1 MSPHALR
8 TTLIAACLVDGMAI
22 AAIITGHERIAA
34 AVLAVTNLILIR
46 SIDALRVRK
55 WEER

>member
-8 TTLIAACLVDGMAI
+8 TMLIVACLVDGFAI
-22 AAIITGHERIAA
+22 AALITGHERLGLGVVAI
-34 AVLAVTNLILIR
+34 LNLILIR
-46 SIDALRVRK
+46 AIDALRTRK